1 MQAATSL
8 PPIGDAP
15 ILVVDNDPGNLLAME
30 AILMSLPCRIVTAH
44 SGREAIRLTHEEDF
58 AAILMDVCMPT
69 LDGYATSSFIRQHPR
84 SAHTPILFISGR
96 DEIDVVRLTRIYGNR
111 GQVDSI
117 QKPVEPAML
126 RAKVN
131 GWLQLFRKD
140 QQVRELEEA
149 LATVAVDARRK
160 DDTVAMVAHDVK
172 GALSALG
179 LSAGNLA
186 RVGARMTD
194 DPKSLATLKR
204 HCELVER
211 TVRLMTDMMSNVLET
226 ARAEAGAMQLDL
238 ASYPMDDIIA
248 QAIELLQP
256 LADQKS
262 VSLSFEGGKD
272 GRPIFCDRDR
282 ILQVL
287 SNLLGNA
294 VKFTPPGGRIQVQVA
309 HSTAELIICVCDTG
323 PGIPRDQIP
332 FVFDKY
338 WQGHRETGRK
348 GVGLGLAIAKAIVL
362 AHHGRIWVESEPGKG
377 SRFLFALPWEKREA
391 TRAV

>member
-1 MQAATSL
+1 MHAASSV
-8 PPIGDAP
+8 PIGDAP
-15 ILVVDNDPGNLLAME
+15 ILVVDNDPGNVLAME
-30 AILMSLPCRIVTAH
+30 SILMSLPCRIVTAN
-44 SGREAIRLTHEEDF
+44 SGREAIRRTHEEDF

-96 DEIDVVRLTRIYGNR
+96 DEIDVVRLTRVYGNT

-117 QKPVEPAML
+117 QKPVEPAIL

-149 LATVAVDARRK
+149 LATVTVDAGRK

-186 RVGARMTD
+186 RVAARLTD
-194 DPKSLATLKR
+194 DPKLLATLKR
-204 HCELVER
+204 HCDLVER
-211 TVRLMTDMMSNVLET
+211 TVHVMTDITTNVLET
-226 ARAEAGAMQLDL
+226 ARAEAGALQLDL

-262 VSLSFEGGKD
+262 VSLSFEGEKD
-272 GRPIFCDRDR
+272 GRSIVCDRDR
-282 ILQVL
+282 MLQVL

-294 VKFTPPGGRIQVQVA
+294 VKFTLQGGRIQVQVA
-309 HSTAELIICVCDTG
+309 RSTAELIICVCDTG

-338 WQGHRETGRK
+338 WQGRRETGRK

-377 SRFLFALPWEKREA
+377 SRFLFALPSAQAILVPSGR
-391 TRAV
+391 